1 MQGRLFVAGDRD
13 LVTDGTFCED
23 VCIRAGNAEIHLI
36 IDEVSIGSLIAH
48 QSMIRSLCIPAS
60 NADHACLYVSS
71 HFDASRNVLPP
82 NFCPPPAVAGSFFS
96 ASLSLSIFSTKSGS
110 PPLRFKP
117 PLSVCPCPPNLG
129 LPSSSTFS
137 FGSPLLRTG
146 LTS

>member
-1 MQGRLFVAGDRD
+1 MQDRLFVARDRD
-13 LVTDGTFCED
+13 VVIDRTFCED
-23 VCIRAGNAEIHLI
+23 ACMRAGNTEIRLI
-36 IDEVSIGSLIAH
+36 IDEVSIDSLIAH
-48 QSMIRSLCIPAS
+48 QSMIRLLCIPAC
-60 NADHACLYVSS
+60 NADHAWLYVSS

-82 NFCPPPAVAGSFFS
+82 NFCPPPAVVGSFFS
-96 ASLSLSIFSTKSGS
+96 ASLSLSIFSTTSGS
-110 PPLRFKP
+110 PLLRFKP